1 MIKLTVA
8 IAGLAAITGCSDI
21 RDRDIAMNDARD
33 RPLDIA
39 RAEETLPM
47 ADSAAPA
54 PDTQPPP
61 RKAKPRT
68 AKVPDP
74 ETSSTPEAVGTA
86 KPAPDSVTSS
96 QPSVEP
102 DPAPVSEPVPAS
114 EPAPGPEPPPAPQPS
129 SESSEETD
137 LGAYAP
143 YPTGTPASDTA
154 GASPAETAVQAGD
167 TASLPGPEPD
177 STWAADT
184 VATNTRSAD
193 ATGILETGTVIHAA
207 LEDSIHSRHD
217 VSGKVVT
224 GRVMQNVTGPDGL
237 TLIAAGSPVQFT
249 VTQVKPGRGNRPGV
263 LEVRVDSIT
272 IDGQPRKLEAE
283 IQPIS
288 HELRGRGVTGDE
300 AAKVAVGAAGGAVA
314 GRVIGGNTKG
324 AVIGGVVGAA
334 GGAVVASET
343 AARDVV
349 VKARTPVAFV
359 LTAPLVTRGEVP
371 TSASSSPDP

>member
-1 MIKLTVA
+1 VIASSDAPWEERVLKLTIA
-8 IAGLAAITGCSDI
+8 IASLAAITACSDI
-21 RDRDIAMNDARD
+21 RDRDIAMNDAPG
-33 RPLDIA
+33 RPSDNA

-54 PDTQPPP
+54 PDTQALP
-61 RKAKPRT
+61 RKAKRRT
-68 AKVPDP
+68 AAVPDP
-74 ETSSTPEAVGTA
+74 EPSSAPETVDTA

-102 DPAPVSEPVPAS
+102 DPAPVSESAPAP
-114 EPAPGPEPPPAPQPS
+114 EPAPGPEPPPAPEAS
-129 SESSEETD
+129 SESNGETD
-137 LGAYAP
+137 IGAYAP
-143 YPTGTPASDTA
+143 YPTATPAPDTA
-154 GASPAETAVQAGD
+154 AASPADTAVQFGD
-167 TASLPGPEPD
+167 IASPSGPEPD
-177 STWAADT
+177 SARPADT
-184 VATNTRSAD
+184 IATKTRSAD
-193 ATGILETGTVIHAA
+193 ATGTLETGTVIHAA
-207 LEDSIHSRHD
+207 IEDSIHSRHD

-224 GRVMQNVTGPDGL
+224 GRVMQNVTGPDGR

-249 VTQVKPGRGNRPGV
+249 VTQVKPGKGNRPGV

-272 IDGQPRKLEAE
+272 IDGHSRKLEAE

-359 LTAPLVTRGEVP
+359 LTAPLVTAR
-371 TSASSSPDP
+371 